1 MSQETA
7 NRWKLDYEIEQATD
21 GRITASRLRKD
32 RIKNQIFPFHRVGR
46 NCFYDLAEIDAAI
59 EASRFGGNIGRP
71 TRKQVA

>member
-32 RIKNQIFPFHRVGR
+32 VSVRSVP
-46 NCFYDLAEIDAAI
+46 
-59 EASRFGGNIGRP
+59 S
-71 TRKQVA
+71 

>member
-1 MSQETA
+1 VLT
-7 NRWKLDYEIEQATD
+7 
-21 GRITASRLRKD
+21 GRLRKD